1 MVVSE
6 RQRSSEPPSASTGT
20 ARERRD
26 IRRAFSL
33 WRQNVPANARV
44 PLLEQFDFSAMTGDW
59 GHRFLVC
66 SDEAVENAAFVAY
79 GLEFAELLGLPQSV
93 TAIIPLNRQIPERY
107 HPLFDE
113 GCRNAMDKQAPARFS
128 GAFEHDIKAEL
139 FRAVFLPIRLQP
151 SWSKWLIFGSF
162 NCRTVLS
169 VDNKAL

>member
-1 MVVSE
+1 VSE
-6 RQRSSEPPSASTGT
+6 RQRSPEPASTSTGT

-33 WRQNVPANARV
+33 WRQNVPANGRV
-44 PLLEQFDFSAMTGDW
+44 PSLEQFDFSAMKGDW
-59 GHRFLVC
+59 SHRFLIC
-66 SDEAVENAAFVAY
+66 SDKAVENAAFVAY
-79 GLEFAELLGLPQSV
+79 GLKFAELLGLPKRV
-93 TAIIPLNRQIPERY
+93 TAIIPLNQQIPERY

-113 GCRNAMDKQAPARFS
+113 GCRNAMDKQTPARFS